1 MRLKDLRQARGE
13 TQAQIAQLLGISRA
27 ALANIENGKR
37 EPSFKTVD
45 ILARHFHVS
54 VDYLLGRSDSP
65 TPARD
70 DLFKMVAEIADPEEL
85 LAILDLV
92 NKKLQERRVKK

>member
-1 MRLKDLRQARGE
+1 MMRLKELRQASGE

-37 EPSFKTVD
+37 EPDFKTAD
-45 ILARHFHVS
+45 ILARHFDVS
-54 VDYLLGRSDSP
+54 VDYLIGRVDSP

-70 DLFKMVAEIADPEEL
+70 NLLKMAAKIDDPEEL
-85 LAILDLV
+85 LALLDIV
-92 NKKLQERRVKK
+92 NKKLQERK